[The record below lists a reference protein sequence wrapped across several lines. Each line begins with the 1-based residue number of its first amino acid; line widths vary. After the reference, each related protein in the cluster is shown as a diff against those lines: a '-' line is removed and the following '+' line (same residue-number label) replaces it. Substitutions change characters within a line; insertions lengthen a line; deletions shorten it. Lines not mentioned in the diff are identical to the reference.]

1 MGSGEILPSE
11 VIAFMLKQVSQSN
24 MHVLVITGTALCM
37 GEREESY
44 VVKNYTQNISISV
57 SVHYCSFP
65 PNKLFFFQKI
75 NNIYTHTQINKS
87 KHIFSPLVCCNG
99 NRLNQL

>member
-1 MGSGEILPSE
+1 MGSGEIPPSE

-24 MHVLVITGTALCM
+24 MHAFVMTGTSLCM

-57 SVHYCSFP
+57 SVHYSSFP
-65 PNKLFFFQKI
+65 PNKLFFSRREI
-75 NNIYTHTQINKS
+75 IYIHTQAD
-87 KHIFSPLVCCNG
+87 
-99 NRLNQL
+99 Q